1 MDKQGRK
8 ILVNGPDYEHYMDMI
23 PMLAVQLDDLPG
35 GNPTDGT
42 CVARVLR
49 YSQKHPRISADL
61 VPEMVRAQQSPAN
74 KALFQLLLKGL
85 GGVWSALDQNLR
97 RGNSAIDV
105 YRYFVSLKP
114 CNPHGELKDL
124 RDQVLDA
131 GHPHSTLKAITDPS
145 QMSEILR
152 TWDRNR
158 IQYESMSDGP
168 ASADLHYQGYKSF
181 ICEDKR
187 CR

>member
-1 MDKQGRK
+1 M
-8 ILVNGPDYEHYMDMI
+8 
-23 PMLAVQLDDLPG
+23 QLDDLPG

-61 VPEMVRAQQSPAN
+61 VPEMVRAQQSAAN

-85 GGVWSALDQNLR
+85 GGVWSVLDKNLR
-97 RGNSAIDV
+97 HGNSAIDV

-131 GHPHSTLKAITDPS
+131 GHPHTRMLLEVKRDMRRKGRLVLLVLQGFRAPSWWRIGSTDSPVVATAGLRALIFRRDKLARRRENAIS
-145 QMSEILR
+145 IRL
-152 TWDRNR
+152 
-158 IQYESMSDGP
+158 
-168 ASADLHYQGYKSF
+168 
-181 ICEDKR
+181 
-187 CR
+187 